1 MTTTITEERIAPVQ
15 NSDAINSAIL
25 ASHNPREA
33 LNRIGYLV
41 QDAKEHVRNEDMA
54 KAFDCLNRIG
64 WLTGAL

>member
-41 QDAKEHVRNEDMA
+41 QDAKEHIRNKDA
-54 KAFDCLNRIG
+54 TKAMVCLNKIAQF
-64 WLTGAL
+64 TGAL

>member
-1 MTTTITEERIAPVQ
+1 MTDAQIAPVQ
-15 NSDAINSAIL
+15 NSDAMNSAIL
-25 ASHNPREA
+25 AAHNPREA

-41 QDAKEHVRNEDMA
+41 QDAKEHVRNGDKS